1 MGTRAGHSCACLCAT
16 LNQPHTHTTRVQQ
29 QPPPLKMRGP
39 GDGEAARPPN
49 VLPPPPAVLP
59 QLSHEPA
66 ADGERRGL
74 LGSSSTMAAFDGV
87 ERGGRDGGGGAS
99 DPHNPTSTS
108 TPSPVLAT
116 AVSPAIA
123 RKVDRA
129 LLPAL
134 CTLTLVNY
142 LDR

>member
-1 MGTRAGHSCACLCAT
+1 
-16 LNQPHTHTTRVQQ
+16 
-29 QPPPLKMRGP
+29 MRGP

-87 ERGGRDGGGGAS
+87 ERGGGEEGEESRR
-99 DPHNPTSTS
+99 NP
-108 TPSPVLAT
+108 
-116 AVSPAIA
+116 
-123 RKVDRA
+123 
-129 LLPAL
+129 LPTV
-134 CTLTLVNY
+134 CVCVC
-142 LDR
+142 RR